1 MTSNEW
7 NDYRKKYQELL
18 KIDDEIQIIRKC
30 ENLSSPYSSYY
41 NGLEIDELQTKKE
54 TLMVAMNVTQYGGI
68 YIPR

>member
-7 NDYRKKYQELL
+7 DAYRKKYKELL

-41 NGLEIDELQTKKE
+41 NGLEIEELQAKKE
-54 TLMVAMNVTQYGGI
+54 TLMKTMDVIEYGGI